1 MGTAGCCTKDFVRQL
16 LLASAT
22 GSILAFSLSAG
33 AQTKVSATPS
43 VGTPSVG
50 TATYQDKLM
59 QGVASDDAQDQA
71 VNTYDSTGWP
81 RGYSLETVWDQR
93 RSAAQRSSS
102 LGLKA
107 SGYID
112 TPDYGSISAQASLQN
127 AVGAVG
133 AGGNSK
139 TQNSYVV
146 RQIGMPFDG
155 GWRADNAVGMVN
167 LPAID
172 LARGSPRLSLP
183 TPGMRGAITQWQQAQ
198 GLSLT
203 AALGQSGRFEG
214 YPVAG
219 FEVAQGHYQMIGVQ
233 KQQRASDGL
242 WQWGAMAAQA
252 KDLPSGLAATG
263 SGLLDAQAVYVAA
276 RREWALTTG
285 TPPSFVQANA
295 VTGHNNGQDVL
306 GTANSKASGLWLDGG
321 FGQGAHMH
329 NWGVFSLQPG
339 LAWLDLPLASDLQGG
354 YWRHN
359 WRTRQ
364 WSVESGLE
372 LLDSVSGTLPKG
384 FFANSNVRY
393 QYSSD
398 TSFGA
403 AATVRRYGVQAQSAL
418 LYTQFTNPMGNARLQ
433 AEAASAD
440 TGERQYKLQVDQDW
454 TMVEGMRLSTALSAD
469 RERSRSAQGLV
480 YKNGVGMALSVD
492 WTLGSNTTFN
502 QSFQARRVSDATQY
516 TLNAGVG
523 WRFAPRWSLQAT
535 VYAISGSTQATALA
549 QSPLT
554 SPITA
559 STRTNDRGLFVSLRY
574 QEDAGR
580 ALAPIGGAPGSAAG
594 RLQGVVFLD
603 DNKNGKRDAAER
615 GATNVTVLLD
625 GRFAMQTDAQ
635 GRYDFAYIAAG
646 PHVLTVIGDNL
657 PLPWS
662 LEKDGRTEVR
672 VYTRE
677 TSTVDLGAIKP

>member
-1 MGTAGCCTKDFVRQL
+1 MGTAGCCPRDFARQL

-22 GSILAFSLSAG
+22 GLILAFSHCAG
-33 AQTKVSATPS
+33 AQTVVTTTSNVSTPS
-43 VGTPSVG
+43 AG
-50 TATYQDKLM
+50 TASTSTYQDKIM
-59 QGVASDDAQDQA
+59 EGVVSDDAQDQA
-71 VNTYDSTGWP
+71 VNTYNSTGWP

-93 RSAAQRSSS
+93 RSVAQRSSS

-127 AVGAVG
+127 A
-133 AGGNSK
+133 GGDMR
-139 TQNSYVV
+139 TQSSYIV

-155 GWRADNAVGMVN
+155 GWRADNTLGMVN

-172 LARGSPRLSLP
+172 LARGSLRLSVP
-183 TPGMRGAITQWQQAQ
+183 TPGMRGVTTQWQQTQ

-203 AALGQSGRFEG
+203 AALGQAGRFEG

-219 FEVAQGHYQMIGVQ
+219 FEVAQGRYQMIGVQ
-233 KQQRASDGL
+233 KQQRTNDGL
-242 WQWGAMAAQA
+242 WQWGVMAAQA
-252 KDLPSGLAATG
+252 KNVPSGLAATG
-263 SGLLDAQAVYVAA
+263 NGLLDAQAAYTAA
-276 RREWALTTG
+276 RREWAVAG
-285 TPPSFVQANA
+285 APPSFMQANA

-306 GTANSKASGLWLDGG
+306 GATNPKASGLWLDGG

-329 NWGVFSLQPG
+329 NWGAFSLQPG

-384 FFANSNVRY
+384 YFANSNVRY

-398 TSFGA
+398 TSFGGA
-403 AATVRRYGVQAQSAL
+403 VTVRRYGVQAQSAL
-418 LYTQFTNPMGNARLQ
+418 LYTQFANPVGNARLQ

-454 TMVEGMRLSTALSAD
+454 TMVQGMRLSTALSAD

-480 YKNGVGMALSVD
+480 YKNGVGLALTAD
-492 WTLGSNTTFN
+492 WTLGSNVTFN
-502 QSFQARRVSDATQY
+502 QSFQARRSSDASQY
-516 TLNAGVG
+516 TLNAGLG
-523 WRFAPRWSLQAT
+523 WRFAPRWSLQAR

-554 SPITA
+554 PPGEST
-559 STRTNDRGLFVSLRY
+559 TRTNDKGVFVSLRY

-603 DNKNGKRDAAER
+603 DNKNGKRDATER

-625 GRFAMQTDAQ
+625 GRFATQTDAQ
-635 GRYDFAYIAAG
+635 GRYDFSYIVAG

-662 LEKDGRTEVR
+662 LQKDGRTEVR

-677 TSTVDLGAIKP
+677 TTTVDIGALKP

>member
-1 MGTAGCCTKDFVRQL
+1 MGTAGCCTQEFARQL

-22 GSILAFSLSAG
+22 GVVLAFSTCAG
-33 AQTKVSATPS
+33 AQTVVTTTTS
-43 VGTPSVG
+43 VGTTS
-50 TATYQDKLM
+50 TATYQDKVM
-59 QGVASDDAQDQA
+59 QGVVSDDAQDQA
-71 VNTYDSTGWP
+71 VNTYNSAGWP

-93 RSAAQRSSS
+93 RAAGQRSSS

-127 AVGAVG
+127 A
-133 AGGNSK
+133 GGDK
-139 TQNSYVV
+139 RTQSSYVV

-155 GWRADNAVGMVN
+155 GWRADNALGMVN

-172 LARGSPRLSLP
+172 LARGSLRLSVP
-183 TPGMRGAITQWQQAQ
+183 TPGMRGATTQWQQAQ
-198 GLSLT
+198 GLSLV
-203 AALGQSGRFEG
+203 AALGQAGRFEG

-219 FEVAQGHYQMIGVQ
+219 FEVAQGHYQMLGMQ

-242 WQWGAMAAQA
+242 WLWGAMAAQA
-252 KDLPSGLAATG
+252 KDVPSGLAATG
-263 SGLLDAQAVYVAA
+263 SAGLDAQAMYMAT
-276 RREWALTTG
+276 RREWAATAG
-285 TPPSFVQANA
+285 TSPSYVQANA
-295 VTGHNNGQDVL
+295 VTGHHNGQDIL
-306 GTANSKASGLWLDGG
+306 GATNPKASGLWLDGG
-321 FGQGAHMH
+321 FGQGAHLH

-339 LAWLDLPLASDLQGG
+339 LAWLDLPLASDLRGG

-384 FFANSNVRY
+384 YFASSNVRY

-398 TSFGA
+398 TSFGG

-418 LYTQFTNPMGNARLQ
+418 LYTQFANPMGNARVQ
-433 AEAASAD
+433 GEVASAD
-440 TGERQYKLQVDQDW
+440 TGERQYKLQLDQDW
-454 TMVEGMRLSTALSAD
+454 TMVQGMRLSTALSAD
-469 RERSRSAQGLV
+469 REHSRSAQGLV
-480 YKNGVGMALSVD
+480 YKNGVGLALSAD
-492 WTLGSNTTFN
+492 WALGFNTTFN
-502 QSFQARRVSDATQY
+502 QSFQARRSSDATQY

-554 SPITA
+554 QPGESTA
-559 STRTNDRGLFVSLRY
+559 RTNDKGVFVSLRY

-580 ALAPIGGAPGSAAG
+580 ASAPIGGAPGSAAG

-615 GATNVTVLLD
+615 GAANVTVLLD
-625 GRFAMQTDAQ
+625 GRFAAQTDTQ
-635 GRYDFAYIAAG
+635 GRYDFAYIVAG

-662 LEKDGRTEVR
+662 LDKEGRTEVR

-677 TSTVDLGAIKP
+677 TTTVDIAAIKP

>member
-1 MGTAGCCTKDFVRQL
+1 MGTAGGCITHCVRHL
-16 LLASAT
+16 LLASTA
-22 GSILAFSLSAG
+22 GFILVLSASAS
-33 AQTKVSATPS
+33 AQTSVSVTTTA
-43 VGTPSVG
+43 GTTS
-50 TATYQDKLM
+50 TATYQDKVM
-59 QGVASDDAQDQA
+59 EGVVNDDAQDQA
-71 VNTYDSTGWP
+71 VNQYNSAGWP

-93 RSAAQRSSS
+93 RAAGLSSSS

-127 AVGAVG
+127 A
-133 AGGNSK
+133 GGDSQ
-139 TQNSYVV
+139 TQSSYVV

-155 GWRADNAVGMVN
+155 GWRADNALGMVN

-172 LARGSPRLSLP
+172 LTRSSLRLSVP
-183 TPGMRGAITQWQQAQ
+183 TPGMRGVTTQWQQAQ
-198 GLSLT
+198 GLGLV
-203 AALGQSGRFEG
+203 AAWGQAGRFEG

-219 FEVAQGHYQMIGVQ
+219 FEIGQGQYQMLGAQ
-233 KQQRASDGL
+233 KQQRVSDGL

-252 KDLPSGLAATG
+252 KDVPSGLAATG
-263 SGLLDAQAVYVAA
+263 SGLLDAQSAYVAT
-276 RREWALTTG
+276 RREWAVAG
-285 TPPSFVQANA
+285 ASPSFVQANA
-295 VTGHNNGQDVL
+295 VTGNNNGHDIL
-306 GTANSKASGLWLDGG
+306 GAANPKASGLWLDGG

-339 LAWLDLPLASDLQGG
+339 LAWLDLPLASDLRGG

-384 FFANSNVRY
+384 YFANSNVRY

-418 LYTQFTNPMGNARLQ
+418 LYTQFANSVGTARLQ
-433 AEAASAD
+433 GEAASAD
-440 TGERQYKLQVDQDW
+440 TGERQYKLQLDQDW

-469 RERSRSAQGLV
+469 RERSQSAKGLV
-480 YKNGVGMALSVD
+480 YKNGVGLAVSTD
-492 WTLGSNTTFN
+492 WTLGTNITFN
-502 QSFQARRVSDATQY
+502 QSFQARRASDATQY

-554 SPITA
+554 VSSEST
-559 STRTNDRGLFVSLRY
+559 TRTNDRGLFVSLRY

-580 ALAPIGGAPGSAAG
+580 ASAPIGGVPGSAAG

-615 GATNVTVLLD
+615 GAANVTVLLD
-625 GRFAMQTDAQ
+625 GRYAAQTDAQ
-635 GRYDFAYIAAG
+635 GRYDFAYIVAG

-677 TSTVDLGAIKP
+677 TSTVDLGALKP

>member
-1 MGTAGCCTKDFVRQL
+1 MGTAGACTKDFARHL
-16 LLASAT
+16 LLAST
-22 GSILAFSLSAG
+22 LGFVLALSPWAG
-33 AQTKVSATPS
+33 AQTIVSVTASAT
-43 VGTPSVG
+43 TTG
-50 TATYQDKLM
+50 TATYQDKVM
-59 QGVASDDAQDQA
+59 EGVVNDDAQEA
-71 VNTYDSTGWP
+71 AAHPYNSTGWP

-93 RSAAQRSSS
+93 RAAGQRSSS

-107 SGYID
+107 SGYMD

-127 AVGAVG
+127 T
-133 AGGNSK
+133 GGDKRAQS
-139 TQNSYVV
+139 SYVV

-155 GWRADNAVGMVN
+155 GWHADNALGMVN

-172 LARGSPRLSLP
+172 LARSSLRLSLP
-183 TPGMRGAITQWQQAQ
+183 APGMRGVTTQWQQAQ
-198 GLSLT
+198 GLSL
-203 AALGQSGRFEG
+203 AAAWGQAGRFEG

-219 FEVAQGHYQMIGVQ
+219 FEVAQGQYQMLGVQ

-252 KDLPSGLAATG
+252 KDVPSGLAAT
-263 SGLLDAQAVYVAA
+263 SGLLDAQAAYVAT
-276 RREWALTTG
+276 RREWAAAG
-285 TPPSFVQANA
+285 ASPSFVQANA
-295 VTGHNNGQDVL
+295 VTGHNNGQDIL
-306 GTANSKASGLWLDGG
+306 GAANPKASGLWLDGG
-321 FGQGAHMH
+321 FGHGAHAH
-329 NWGVFSLQPG
+329 NWGLFSLQPG
-339 LAWLDLPLASDLQGG
+339 LAWLDLPLASDLRGG

-372 LLDSVSGTLPKG
+372 LLGSVSGTLPKG

-398 TSFGA
+398 TSFGG

-418 LYTQFTNPMGNARLQ
+418 LYTQFANPMGVARVQ
-433 AEAASAD
+433 GEAASAN
-440 TGERQYKLQVDQDW
+440 TGEQQYKLQVDQDW
-454 TMVEGMRLSTALSAD
+454 TMVEGMRLSTALSVD
-469 RERSRSAQGLV
+469 RERSRSAQALV
-480 YKNGVGMALSVD
+480 YKNGLGLALSTD
-492 WTLGSNTTFN
+492 WTLGAHTSFN
-502 QSFQARRVSDATQY
+502 QSFQARRTSDATQY

-535 VYAISGSTQATALA
+535 MYVISGSTLATALA

-554 SPITA
+554 PPGTTA
-559 STRTNDRGLFVSLRY
+559 SRTNDKGLFVSLRY

-580 ALAPIGGAPGSAAG
+580 ALAPVGGAPGSAAG
-594 RLQGVVFLD
+594 RLQGVVYLD

-615 GATNVTVLLD
+615 GAANVTVLLD
-625 GRFAMQTDAQ
+625 GRFAAQTDAQ
-635 GRYDFAYIAAG
+635 GRYDFAYIVAG

-662 LEKDGRTEVR
+662 LEKEGRTELR

-677 TSTVDLGAIKP
+677 TTTVDMGATKP

>member
-1 MGTAGCCTKDFVRQL
+1 MGTAGCCTTHCARHL

-22 GSILAFSLSAG
+22 GFILALGASAG
-33 AQTKVSATPS
+33 AQTSVSVTTS
-43 VGTPSVG
+43 TGTAS
-50 TATYQDKLM
+50 TATYQDKVM
-59 QGVASDDAQDQA
+59 EGVANDDVQDQA
-71 VNTYDSTGWP
+71 VNQYNSTGWP

-93 RSAAQRSSS
+93 RASGLSSSS

-127 AVGAVG
+127 A
-133 AGGNSK
+133 GGDSQ
-139 TQNSYVV
+139 TQSSYVV

-155 GWRADNAVGMVN
+155 GWRADNALGMVN

-172 LARGSPRLSLP
+172 LARSSLRLSVP
-183 TPGMRGAITQWQQAQ
+183 TPGMRGVTTLWQAQ
-198 GLSLT
+198 GLGLV
-203 AALGQSGRFEG
+203 AAWGQAGRFEG

-219 FEVAQGHYQMIGVQ
+219 FEIARGHYQMLGAQ

-252 KDLPSGLAATG
+252 KDVPSGLAATG
-263 SGLLDAQAVYVAA
+263 SGLLDAQAVYVAT
-276 RREWALTTG
+276 RREWIAAG
-285 TPPSFVQANA
+285 ASPSFVQANA
-295 VTGHNNGQDVL
+295 VTGHNNSQDIL
-306 GTANSKASGLWLDGG
+306 GAANPKASGLWLDGG
-321 FGQGAHMH
+321 FGQGAHRH
-329 NWGVFSLQPG
+329 NWGVFSLQPS
-339 LAWLDLPLASDLQGG
+339 LAWLDLPLASDLRGG

-372 LLDSVSGTLPKG
+372 LLNSVSGTLPKG
-384 FFANSNVRY
+384 YFANSNVRY

-398 TSFGA
+398 ISFGA

-418 LYTQFTNPMGNARLQ
+418 LYTQFANSMGTARLQ
-433 AEAASAD
+433 GETASAD
-440 TGERQYKLQVDQDW
+440 TGERQHKLQLDQDW
-454 TMVEGMRLSTALSAD
+454 TMLQGMRLSTALSAD

-480 YKNGVGMALSVD
+480 YKNGIGLAVSTDWAL
-492 WTLGSNTTFN
+492 GANTTFN
-502 QSFQARRVSDATQY
+502 QSFQARRASDASQY
-516 TLNAGVG
+516 TLNAGVS
-523 WRFAPRWSLQAT
+523 WRFAPRWSVQAT

-554 SPITA
+554 SPVTTSA
-559 STRTNDRGLFVSLRY
+559 RTKDRGVFVSLRY

-615 GATNVTVLLD
+615 GAANVTVLLD
-625 GRFAMQTDAQ
+625 GRFAAQTDAQ
-635 GRYDFAYIAAG
+635 GRYDFAYIVAG

-657 PLPWS
+657 PLPWA

>member
-1 MGTAGCCTKDFVRQL
+1 MGTAGCCTKDFARQL

-22 GSILAFSLSAG
+22 GFILAFSLCAG
-33 AQTKVSATPS
+33 AQTSVSVTTS
-43 VGTPSVG
+43 TGTVS
-50 TATYQDKLM
+50 TATYQDKVM
-59 QGVASDDAQDQA
+59 EGVVNDDVQDQA
-71 VNTYDSTGWP
+71 VNQYNSAGWP

-93 RSAAQRSSS
+93 RTAQQRSSS

-127 AVGAVG
+127 A
-133 AGGNSK
+133 GGDSQ
-139 TQNSYVV
+139 TQSSYVV

-155 GWRADNAVGMVN
+155 GWRADNALGMIN

-172 LARGSPRLSLP
+172 LARSSLRLSVP
-183 TPGMRGAITQWQQAQ
+183 TPGMRGVTTQWQQAQ
-198 GLSLT
+198 GLGLV
-203 AALGQSGRFEG
+203 AAWGQAGRFEG

-219 FEVAQGHYQMIGVQ
+219 FEVAQGHYQMLGVQ
-233 KQQRASDGL
+233 KQQRASDGV

-252 KDLPSGLAATG
+252 KDVPSGLAATD
-263 SGLLDAQAVYVAA
+263 SGLLDAQAVYVAT
-276 RREWALTTG
+276 RREWIAAG
-285 TPPSFVQANA
+285 ASPSFVQANA
-295 VTGHNNGQDVL
+295 VTGHNNGQDIL
-306 GTANSKASGLWLDGG
+306 GAANPKANGLWLDGG
-321 FGQGAHMH
+321 FGQGAHRY

-339 LAWLDLPLASDLQGG
+339 LAWLDLPLASDLRGG

-372 LLDSVSGTLPKG
+372 LLNSVSGTLPKG
-384 FFANSNVRY
+384 YFANSNVRY

-418 LYTQFTNPMGNARLQ
+418 LYTQFANSMGTARLQ
-433 AEAASAD
+433 GEAASAD
-440 TGERQYKLQVDQDW
+440 TGERQYKLQLDQDW
-454 TMVEGMRLSTALSAD
+454 TMVQGMRLSTALSVD
-469 RERSRSAQGLV
+469 RERSQSAQGLI
-480 YKNGVGMALSVD
+480 YKNGVGLAVSTDWAL
-492 WTLGSNTTFN
+492 GANITFN
-502 QSFQARRVSDATQY
+502 QSFQARRASDASQY

-523 WRFAPRWSLQAT
+523 WRFAPRWSVQAT

-554 SPITA
+554 SPVTTSA
-559 STRTNDRGLFVSLRY
+559 RTNDRGVFVSLRY

-615 GATNVTVLLD
+615 GAANVTVLLD
-625 GRFAMQTDAQ
+625 GRYAAQTDAQ
-635 GRYDFAYIAAG
+635 GRYDFAYIVAG

-657 PLPWS
+657 PLPWA

-677 TSTVDLGAIKP
+677 TSTVDLGALKP